1 MIKMYSEKEEINQ
14 FLSRE
19 RFLSKGNKHQDDIVR
34 EIVSDVRKRKDIALT
49 EWTLKLD
56 KVNITHFELEVGN
69 LEVCLKNLD
78 QELREAL
85 ERAGKRIY
93 QFHKSQPVASWI
105 DSNLGGQL
113 GQKIT
118 PIKNIGIY
126 IPGGTSPLISSV
138 LMSAIPAVVAGTE
151 NIIFTSPPNKDG
163 EINKMI
169 LAACALIQQMG
180 VNIRIFRI
188 GGAQAIAAMAFGTPQ
203 VPKVDK
209 IVGPGNIYV
218 NLAKKEVYGVV
229 GIDGIYGPTEALILA
244 DDTANPKLVAA
255 DLLAQAEHDSLAIP
269 ILITPSKELAIAVK
283 KEIKKQLESLERR
296 EIIREAITTQ
306 GGIILTNSI
315 EESIKFSNKF
325 APEHLS
331 VMVKE
336 PTAIL
341 DQIENAG
348 GIFVGENSF
357 EVLGDYI
364 AGPSHVMPTNGTA
377 RFSSPLSVVDFVK
390 RISIVNLNK
399 TVALDLSKEAVI
411 IAQSEN
417 LTGHANSASLRI
429 NVSQN
434 KEGGDIN

>member
-1 MIKMYSEKEEINQ
+1 MIKIYSEKEEINQ
-14 FLSRE
+14 FFSRE
-19 RFLSKGNKHQDDIVR
+19 RFLSKDNKHIDEIVR

-56 KVNITHFELEVGN
+56 MVKITQFELENVD
-69 LEVCLKNLD
+69 LEDCLKTLD
-78 QELREAL
+78 TELREAL
-85 ERAGKRIY
+85 ELARSRIY
-93 QFHKSQPVASWI
+93 QFHKSQPIESWI
-105 DSNLGGQL
+105 VSNLEGQL

-118 PIKNIGIY
+118 PIKNVGIY

-138 LMSAIPAVVAGTE
+138 LMSAIPAVVAGTK
-151 NIIFTSPPNKDG
+151 NIIFASPPNRDG
-163 EINKMI
+163 DINKMI
-169 LAACALIQQMG
+169 VAACVLIQQMG

-188 GGAQAIAAMAFGTPQ
+188 GGAQAIAAMAFGTSQ

-218 NLAKKEVYGVV
+218 NLAKKEVYGIV

-244 DDTANPKLVAA
+244 DDTANPTLIAA

-269 ILITPSKELAIAVK
+269 ILLTPSKELALAVK
-283 KEIKKQLESLERR
+283 EEVKKQIVSLEKND
-296 EIIREAITTQ
+296 IIRESITNQ

-315 EESIKFSNKF
+315 EESIEFSNNF
-325 APEHLS
+325 GPEHLS

-336 PTAIL
+336 PEEII

-357 EVLGDYI
+357 EVLGDYV

-377 RFSSPLSVVDFVK
+377 RFSSPLSVADFVK

-399 TVALDLSKEAVI
+399 TVARDLSKVAII

-417 LTGHANSASLRI
+417 LTGHANSAILRT
-429 NVSQN
+429 NLCQN
-434 KEGGDIN
+434 KEEDVY